1 MKTSK
6 HLADLQGI
14 LRILGIIGRRGTE
27 RAPRYA
33 AWVSEVGWVRYRIL
47 AFEAT

>member
-1 MKTSK
+1 LLTENTLPTYKA
-6 HLADLQGI
+6 L
-14 LRILGIIGRRGTE
+14 LRILGIIGYRGAE
-27 RAPRYA
+27 RAMRYA